1 MIMTAFA
8 DLPQP
13 QLKDLMEIV
22 GVDLQAEWE
31 SVGLGL
37 GLEQSTLDTIRKDC
51 SGDSSACMR
60 RVFAKWG
67 NGQTSQ
73 YSWKTIAEVVC
84 SRTVNKPNLLPQM
97 LEAIKK
103 LPKLVN
109 V

>member
-37 GLEQSTLDTIRKDC
+37 GLEQSTLDAIRKDC
-51 SGDSSACMR
+51 PADSSACMR
-60 RVFAKWG
+60 RVFAKWDDS
-67 NGQTSQ
+67 QTSE
-73 YSWKTIAEVVC
+73 YSWKKIAKVVC

-97 LEAIKK
+97 LEAYQS
-103 LPKLVN
+103 
-109 V
+109 